1 MKQYAIA
8 TIAALGLAAAALAE
22 NVRLPE
28 PEKTGGL
35 PLMEAL
41 AKRATSRRTQGQ
53 APTPQQLADLLWA
66 ANGVTRPD
74 GKRTAPSAMDKREIE
89 IAVLTAEGLHTWDPE
104 ANTLAE
110 TPACVDLAPELRGAS
125 ALLVYHYNKALQ
137 TRESALVDCGFVGQ
151 NVYLFCASRGWN
163 TVFLGTVDRAKFAVA
178 LDRGED
184 EILFAQRI
192 GVR

>member
-1 MKQYAIA
+1 MKQMTIA
-8 TIAALGLAAAALAE
+8 LAAALGLAAAALAE

-28 PEKTGGL
+28 PRKTGGM

-41 AKRATSRRTQGQ
+41 AKRATSRRTAGE
-53 APTPQQLADLLWA
+53 APTPQQLSDLLWA

-89 IAVLTAEGLHTWDPE
+89 IAVLTKDGLFTWDPV
-104 ANTLAE
+104 ANELVE
-110 TPACVDLAPELRGAS
+110 TPACVDLSAELRGAS
-125 ALLVYHYNKALQ
+125 ALLVYHYNKAIQ
-137 TRESALVDCGFVGQ
+137 DREAALADCGFVGQ
-151 NVYLFCASRGWN
+151 NVYLFCASEGWK

-178 LDRGED
+178 LGRGED

-192 GVR
+192 GVK

>member
-22 NVRLPE
+22 NVKLPE

-53 APTPQQLADLLWA
+53 APTPQQLSDLLWA

-89 IAVLTAEGLHTWDPE
+89 IAVLTKDGLYTWDPE
-104 ANTLAE
+104 ANALAE

-137 TRESALVDCGFVGQ
+137 TREGALVDCGFVGQ

>member
-28 PEKTGGL
+28 PEKTGGM

-53 APTPQQLADLLWA
+53 SPTPQQLSDLLWA
-66 ANGVTRPD
+66 ANGITRPD

-89 IAVLTAEGLHTWDPE
+89 IAVLTAEGLYTWNPE
-104 ANTLAE
+104 ANELVE
-110 TPACVDLAPELRGAS
+110 TPACVDLSAELRGAS
-125 ALLVYHYNKALQ
+125 ALLVYHYNKAIQ
-137 TRESALVDCGFVGQ
+137 DREAALADCGFVGQ
-151 NVYLFCASRGWN
+151 NVYLFCASEGWK

>member
-1 MKQYAIA
+1 MKQMTIA
-8 TIAALGLAAAALAE
+8 LAAALGLAAAALAE

-28 PEKTGGL
+28 PRKTGGM

-41 AKRATSRRTQGQ
+41 AKRATSRRTAGE
-53 APTPQQLADLLWA
+53 APTPQQLSDLLWA

-89 IAVLTAEGLHTWDPE
+89 IAVLTKDGLFTWDPV
-104 ANTLAE
+104 ANELVE
-110 TPACVDLAPELRGAS
+110 TPACVDLSAELRGAS
-125 ALLVYHYNKALQ
+125 ALLVYHYNKAIQ
-137 TRESALVDCGFVGQ
+137 DREAALADCGFVGQ
-151 NVYLFCASRGWN
+151 NVYLFCASEGWK
-163 TVFLGTVDRAKFAVA
+163 TVFLGTVDRVTLAVA
-178 LDRGED
+178 LGRGED